1 MEKEEDVLEK
11 ISYIDIDATVNTD
24 INVESTCLNIK
35 IGSKDFVVFVTDKES
50 DKEHSRFSDL
60 GDCQLGT
67 VDSIIALRKLAKF
80 LELSLDIGFT
90 KDILG

>member
-1 MEKEEDVLEK
+1 MEKKEDVLK
-11 ISYIDIDATVNTD
+11 KVSYIDIDETVNTD
-24 INVESTCLNIK
+24 VDIESTCLNIK
-35 IGSKDFVVFVTDKES
+35 IGSKDFFVFVTDKES
-50 DKEHSRFSDL
+50 TKEHSRFSDL

-90 KDILG
+90 KDILE